1 MTAIFL
7 SGGVL
12 ILAHYEEQLNSLI
25 SKVEVHARIASANS
39 SIALVNKDNEIGS
52 EILHSLSIEPAITGA
67 IIYDLTQNNFASYFR
82 DSDFNQSG
90 KYSDSAM
97 YFRVYAPITHNGLE
111 IGRLVVL
118 ATKKELYVGFFE
130 HLAITTVI
138 FIITGILAYIVSI
151 KLQGYISKPINHM
164 VAVAKSVSANND
176 YTVRVEKYFDDE
188 IGILTDNFNSML
200 EHIHKRDNTLE
211 NEVENRML
219 ELKEKNIKLSAEV
232 DSRIRMEIKLLE
244 SEKKF
249 RSTFSNAAIA
259 MMLVDRSG
267 YIIQANKAVYNILGY
282 EEGELIGK
290 TFMDITHEEDIKRS
304 ADERRK
310 LIDGELE
317 FYRLQKRLVRKNGDI
332 IWGLQTVSGV
342 FDEIGNFQYAIS
354 QIIDMTEETRL
365 SNELTYQANHDVLT
379 GLINRRE
386 FEKRIHEA
394 WRIAH
399 TGVDMHILCFI
410 DLDQF
415 KVINDSCGHVAGD
428 EMLRQVALVLKQ
440 SMRKGDSV
448 ARLGGDEFG
457 ILMQHCSLKNGVDVI
472 ESLRKQIE
480 SFQFIWDDNRFK
492 VAASIGLVQIDAAS
506 SGVVELLKQAD
517 TACFVAKEEGRNR
530 INIYSS
536 DDEAISQRRGEMQW
550 LNRIQ
555 SAIDENR
562 LLLNTQPIVPI
573 NHDEHG
579 IHVELL
585 VRLITEQGEIVQ
597 PGSFLPAAE
606 RYGIS
611 PQIDRWVVNHVFE
624 WMSSNSEFVVS
635 NINTIAINLS
645 GLTMSDDIFL
655 EDLVDAIFKYDIPA
669 EKLCFEITET
679 ALVANLSKA
688 RKFIQALRRLGCK
701 FSLDDFGS
709 GLSSFAYLKNL
720 QVDYLKIDGMFVR
733 DIMKDPVDYA
743 LVKSIHEMGKVMGK
757 KTIAEFV
764 ENKNI
769 LEKVKEIGVD
779 YAQGYGVG
787 EVIALQDLTN
797 YSVCH
802 EEKNIKEKL
811 RLVK

>member
-1 MTAIFL
+1 MAIFL
-7 SGGVL
+7 SGGIL
-12 ILAHYEEQLNSLI
+12 IYAQYEDQLNSLI
-25 SKVEVHARIASANS
+25 SKVEVHARIASSNS
-39 SIALVNKDNEIGS
+39 SAALMNKDKGIAT
-52 EILHSLSIEPAITGA
+52 EILHSLSIEPAVSGA
-67 IIYDLTQNNFASYFR
+67 IIYDLTQNIFASYYR
-82 DSDFNQSG
+82 GAEVNQKHEYNNST
-90 KYSDSAM
+90 M
-97 YFRVYAPITHNGLE
+97 YFRVYTPITHNGVE
-111 IGRLVVL
+111 IGGLVLL
-118 ATKKELYVGFFE
+118 ATKKNLYIGFFE
-130 HLAITTVI
+130 HITITVVI
-138 FIITGILAYIVSI
+138 FLITGILAYLGSI
-151 KLQGYISKPINHM
+151 RLQEYISKPINHM
-164 VAVAKSVSANND
+164 VLAAKDVSANND

-188 IGILTDNFNSML
+188 IGILTDNFNLML
-200 EHIHKRDNTLE
+200 EHIHKRDITLE
-211 NEVENRML
+211 NEVGKRTQ
-219 ELKEKNIKLSAEV
+219 ELKEKNIKLSNEV
-232 DSRIRMEIKLLE
+232 ESRIRIQNQLLE

-259 MMLVDRSG
+259 MMLVDMNG
-267 YIIQANKAVYNILGY
+267 YVTQANKAVYNILGY
-282 EEGELIGK
+282 DEGELIGK
-290 TFMDITHEEDIKRS
+290 TFMDITYEEDIRKS
-304 ADERRK
+304 AEERRK
-310 LIDGELE
+310 LINGELE
-317 FYRLQKRLVRKNGDI
+317 FYRLQKRLIRKDGEI

-342 FDEIGNFQYAIS
+342 FDEEGNFLYAIS

-365 SNELTYQANHDVLT
+365 SNELSYQASHDALT

-386 FEKRIHEA
+386 FEKRVHEA

-399 TGVDMHILCFI
+399 SGVDMHVLCFI

-415 KVINDSCGHVAGD
+415 KVINDTCGHVAGD
-428 EMLRQVALVLKQ
+428 EMLRQIALILNQ

-457 ILMQHCSLKNGVDVI
+457 ILMQHCSLKNGTDVI
-472 ESLRKQIE
+472 EELRKKIE

-506 SGVVELLKQAD
+506 SGVDELLKQAD
-517 TACFVAKEEGRNR
+517 TACFAAKDEGRNR

-536 DDEAISQRRGEMQW
+536 DNEAMSLRRGEMQW

-555 SAIDENR
+555 GAIDENR
-562 LLLNTQPIVPI
+562 LILNAQPIVPI
-573 NHDEHG
+573 NTSEYG
-579 IHVELL
+579 LHVELL
-585 VRLITEQGEIVQ
+585 VRIITEHGDIVQ

-611 PQIDRWVVNHVFE
+611 PQIDRWVVNHVFNWISE
-624 WMSSNSEFVVS
+624 NSDFVVN

-645 GLTMSDDIFL
+645 GLTLSDDKFLDDLIDTIFSF
-655 EDLVDAIFKYDIPA
+655 DVPA

-679 ALVANLSKA
+679 ALVTNLTKA

-733 DIMKDPVDYA
+733 DILNDPIDNA
-743 LVKSIHEMGKVMGK
+743 LVKSINEMGKVMGK

-764 ENKNI
+764 ENKEI
-769 LEKVKEIGVD
+769 LEKIKEIGVD

-787 EVIALQDLTN
+787 EVVALHDLTN
-797 YSVCH
+797 YSVRH
-802 EEKNIKEKL
+802 EQKDMREKL

>member
-1 MTAIFL
+1 MAIFL
-7 SGGVL
+7 SGGIL
-12 ILAHYEEQLNSLI
+12 IYAQYEDQLNSLI
-25 SKVEVHARIASANS
+25 SKVEVHARIASSNS
-39 SIALVNKDNEIGS
+39 SAALMNKDKGIAT
-52 EILHSLSIEPAITGA
+52 EILHSLSIEPAVSGA
-67 IIYDLTQNNFASYFR
+67 IIYDLTQKIFASYYR
-82 DSDFNQSG
+82 GAEVNQKHEYNNST
-90 KYSDSAM
+90 M
-97 YFRVYAPITHNGLE
+97 YFRVYTPITHNGVE
-111 IGRLVVL
+111 IGGLVLL
-118 ATKKELYVGFFE
+118 ATKKNLYIGFFE
-130 HLAITTVI
+130 HITITVVI
-138 FIITGILAYIVSI
+138 FLITGILAYLGSI
-151 KLQGYISKPINHM
+151 RLQEYISKPINHM
-164 VAVAKSVSANND
+164 VLAAKDVSANND

-188 IGILTDNFNSML
+188 IGILTDNFNLML
-200 EHIHKRDNTLE
+200 EHIHKRDITLE
-211 NEVENRML
+211 NEVEKRTQ
-219 ELKEKNIKLSAEV
+219 ELKEKNIKLSNEV
-232 DSRIRMEIKLLE
+232 ESRISIQNQLLE

-259 MMLVDRSG
+259 MMLVDMNG
-267 YIIQANKAVYNILGY
+267 YVTQANKAVYNILGY
-282 EEGELIGK
+282 DEGELIGK
-290 TFMDITHEEDIKRS
+290 TFMDITYEEDIRKS
-304 ADERRK
+304 AEERRK
-310 LIDGELE
+310 LINGELE
-317 FYRLQKRLVRKNGDI
+317 FYRLQKRLIRKDGEI

-342 FDEIGNFQYAIS
+342 FDEEGNFLYAIS

-365 SNELTYQANHDVLT
+365 SNELSYQASHDALT

-386 FEKRIHEA
+386 FEKRVHEA

-399 TGVDMHILCFI
+399 SGVDMHVLCFI

-415 KVINDSCGHVAGD
+415 KVINDTCGHVAGD
-428 EMLRQVALVLKQ
+428 EMLRQIALILSQ

-457 ILMQHCSLKNGVDVI
+457 ILMQHCSLKNGTDVI
-472 ESLRKQIE
+472 EELRKKIE

-517 TACFVAKEEGRNR
+517 TACFAAKEEGRNR

-536 DDEAISQRRGEMQW
+536 DNEAMSQRRGEMQW

-555 SAIDENR
+555 GAIDDNR
-562 LLLNTQPIVPI
+562 LILNAQPIVPI
-573 NHDEHG
+573 NTSEYG
-579 IHVELL
+579 LHVELL
-585 VRLITEQGEIVQ
+585 VRIITEHGDIVQ

-611 PQIDRWVVNHVFE
+611 PQIDRWVVNHVFN
-624 WMSSNSEFVVS
+624 WMNENSDFVVN

-645 GLTMSDDIFL
+645 GLTLSDDKFLDDLIDTIFNF
-655 EDLVDAIFKYDIPA
+655 DVPA

-679 ALVANLSKA
+679 ALVTNLTKA

-733 DIMKDPVDYA
+733 DVLNDPIDYA
-743 LVKSIHEMGKVMGK
+743 LVKSINEMGKVMGK

-764 ENKNI
+764 ENNEI
-769 LEKVKEIGVD
+769 LEKIKEIGVD

-787 EVIALQDLTN
+787 EVVALHDLTN
-797 YSVCH
+797 YSVRH
-802 EEKNIKEKL
+802 EQKDIREKL